1 LPRHLSWRKMV
12 NQIDKVKYPYVHS
25 GFQYALDIV
34 SGEIPSCIYIFGAC
48 ERFLKDFE
56 SCKLAT
62 YVYWFDID
70 RAERYLRLVQKFEHV
85 KGQWE
90 TPNII
95 YLPWQNFAFMN
106 IQGFRH
112 RGSNFPRFRTAHIEV
127 PRGQG
132 KSAMAS
138 QAVLFDVGLD
148 NPKGNEVSCVA
159 TKTDQ
164 ARIVLDSARAMA
176 KANAKFLKSTGIEVL
191 AHKIVHDASNSF
203 VRALSSDDKS
213 LDGLNDKLAVCDELH
228 AMSRE
233 LFEVVYSGMSKRR
246 DSLLLCITTA
256 GFSTDSIGYTQSV
269 YAKKVA
275 KGEMKDE
282 QFFSMVYTI
291 DEGDDIFD
299 ESSWRKANPSYG
311 HSVDPIT
318 FEAKAMKAKETPS
331 DIPNFKVKHLN
342 IWISEANA
350 FFDLAAWDKCCDPTI
365 TLEQFFGQRC
375 FVGIDLASKVD
386 LTSFGYIFH
395 KDGKYYL
402 FDKTYIPEATVSQVR
417 NALYDNSIAGGF
429 LIQTAGEAIHYPT
442 LRADFVAL
450 SKKVKI
456 INALYDPWN
465 AVSFAQ
471 ECQNDRIEMVEYR
484 MNTAN
489 LSEATKNF
497 DALIRQGK
505 IVHNGSPLIRWCL
518 GNVVAKEDAA
528 GNVFPKKSHE
538 KLKIDPIISFIMA
551 IAAWTQEDTSPSV
564 YETRGVRFL

>member
-1 LPRHLSWRKMV
+1 MINP
-12 NQIDKVKYPYVHS
+12 IDKVKYPFVHS
-25 GFQYALDIV
+25 GHQYALDV
-34 SGEIPSCIYIFGAC
+34 VAGSIPSCVYILGAC
-48 ERFLKDFE
+48 QRYLKDYE
-56 SCKLAT
+56 SCKLA
-62 YVYWFDID
+62 VYQFRFDID

-85 KGQWE
+85 KGEWA
-90 TPNII
+90 TPNIV

-112 RGSNFPRFRTAHIEV
+112 RDTNFPRFRVAHIEV

-176 KANAKFLKSTGIEVL
+176 RANPKFLKSTGVEVL
-191 AHKIVHDASNSF
+191 AHKIVHEESNSF

-233 LFEVVYSGMSKRR
+233 LFEVVSSGMSKRR

-256 GFSTDSIGYTQSV
+256 GFSTDSIGYTQSA

-275 KGEMKDE
+275 KGEITDE
-282 QFFSMVYTI
+282 QFFALIYTV
-291 DEGDDIFD
+291 DEGDDIFA
-299 ESSWRKANPSYG
+299 EETWKKANPSYG
-311 HSVDPIT
+311 FSVDPIT
-318 FEAKAMKAKETPS
+318 FAAKAAKAQVTPS

-350 FFDLAAWDKCCDPTI
+350 YYDLAAWDKCADPTI
-365 TLEQFFGQRC
+365 CIEDFFGTKC
-375 FVGIDLASKVD
+375 HVGIDLASKID
-386 LTSFGYIFH
+386 LTSFGYIFK
-395 KDGKYYL
+395 KDGKYYI
-402 FDKTYIPEATVSQVR
+402 FDKTYVPKATVESVR
-417 NALYDNSIAGGF
+417 NALYDECVAKGY
-429 LIQTAGEAIHYPT
+429 LIQTPGEAINYEK
-442 LRADFVAL
+442 LREDFVAMK
-450 SKKVKI
+450 KKVNI
-456 INALYDPWN
+456 LSALYDPWN

-471 ECQNDRIEMVEYR
+471 DCTNDRINMVEFR

-497 DALIRQGK
+497 DALIREGK
-505 IVHNGSPLIRWCL
+505 IVHNGSPLLRWCL

-538 KLKIDPIISFIMA
+538 KLKIDPIISLIMA
-551 IAAWTQEDTSPSV
+551 IAAWTQEDDKTSV
-564 YETRGVRFL
+564 YQSRGVRFL